1 MSSKRSLNLLLMCA
15 ALGLYAGCL
24 TDSDSDDDGDDYF
37 IYYPPGSQNGQGDG
51 QGQQGQ
57 SPDGSGQMTGQPGQQ
72 PGAGDGQGMNSGG
85 QQLSP
90 ELHRYLTQRV
100 EMAKVDCGCSAKD
113 PGVWDTFLSN
123 EQCIDNWTKLLGD
136 EQVITCQEQAVRST
150 AMVRDYVACMGD
162 ADAALLQCFGSSCP
176 SSYNDLQSCLRTW
189 NEARFLCQRDRVP
202 GRIMFEGCSRPEL
215 GQDITPALD
224 KNWRD
229 VTDSRS
235 DVSSYLS
242 LDRDGAAKLT
252 GDYNNTFFIRLTSG
266 GTFRDLVRTLRVSS
280 IQEDDTAGVWAA
292 EGNILQMSHNCSAR
306 YPTRFFIAFQRLFLG
321 HYMFSEMPRDAGPG
335 YFQRDYAYDE
345 LCGG

>member
-24 TDSDSDDDGDDYF
+24 TESDSDDDGDDYF
-37 IYYPPGSQNGQGDG
+37 IYYPPSSQNGQGDG

-136 EQVITCQEQAVRST
+136 EQVIVCQEQAVRST

-202 GRIMFEGCSRPEL
+202 ARIMFEGCSRPEL
-215 GQDITPALD
+215 GQDITPALGETWV
-224 KNWRD
+224 NMSGTRSAI
-229 VTDSRS
+229 DSY
-235 DVSSYLS
+235 VS
-242 LDRDGAAKLT
+242 LDNEYADTLF
-252 GDYNNTFFIRLTSG
+252 GDVNTSFYIRFTAE
-266 GTFRDLVRTLRVSS
+266 GTFRDLVLKSYS
-280 IQEDDTAGVWAA
+280 GIQEYPHKGVWAP
-292 EGNILQMSHNCSAR
+292 EGGVLHMSHDCESR
-306 YPTRFFIAFQRLFLG
+306 VPTRYFIAFQRLFLG
-321 HYMFSEMPRDAGPG
+321 HYILDKYPRDFGPK